1 MALGFDLE
9 NFDRPVLS
17 TQIARLIVEILGEQG
32 VSPKQAFGGLAFDES
47 DIDGEDAFLS
57 FNQMFSLIDE
67 ALRLSLTPWL
77 GLKVGDRETVG
88 TWGVLGYAIMSSA
101 NEIEAAKIG
110 SKFFQAAPSL
120 METTITIDGYR
131 QRIQMDPIFPIAR
144 LVPFCVEENVM
155 GILRVAS
162 EYLQEP
168 PTPLEVHLSYPK
180 PVYARKYEEYFGC
193 PVRYD
198 QPQNVVWTRA
208 PTDQPLRTSD
218 PASAAICLKLAEQ
231 LSARHKG
238 EDNFLR
244 IVRRELLRTPGKM
257 QDMEAVA
264 SGLAISSRTLRR
276 KLKELGTS
284 FRLLQDEIRKSLATD
299 YLTHTSMS
307 VDQISARLGYTE
319 TTNFR
324 RAFKQWTEVSPSRYR
339 ATKSNISSSL
349 P

>member
-1 MALGFDLE
+1 MGFDLD

-17 TQIARLIVEILGEQG
+17 TQIARLIVDILEEQG
-32 VSPKQAFGGLAFDES
+32 VAPERLFRKLDFDQKGLE
-47 DIDGEDAFLS
+47 GEDAFLS
-57 FNQMFSLIDE
+57 FNQMFGLIDA

-101 NEIEAAKIG
+101 NEIEAATIG
-110 SKFFQAAPSL
+110 PKYFQAAPSL
-120 METTITIDGYR
+120 METTITIDGDR

-144 LVPFCVEENVM
+144 LLPFCVEENVM

-168 PTPLEVHLSYPK
+168 PQPLELHLSYSR
-180 PVYARKYEEYFGC
+180 PVYARKYQEYFRC
-193 PVRYD
+193 PVHYD

-208 PTDQPLRTSD
+208 PTDRPLRTSD

-244 IVRRELLRTPGKM
+244 LVRRELLRTPGRM
-257 QDMEAVA
+257 PNMENVA
-264 SGLAISSRTLRR
+264 ESLAMSSRTLRR
-276 KLKELGTS
+276 KLGELETS
-284 FRLLQDEIRKSLATD
+284 FREQQDDVRKSLATD
-299 YLTHTSMS
+299 YLTHTSLS
-307 VDQISARLGYTE
+307 IDQISARLGYTE

-324 RAFKQWTEVSPSRYR
+324 RAFKQWADVTPTRYR
-339 ATKSNISSSL
+339 QAAKE
-349 P
+349 